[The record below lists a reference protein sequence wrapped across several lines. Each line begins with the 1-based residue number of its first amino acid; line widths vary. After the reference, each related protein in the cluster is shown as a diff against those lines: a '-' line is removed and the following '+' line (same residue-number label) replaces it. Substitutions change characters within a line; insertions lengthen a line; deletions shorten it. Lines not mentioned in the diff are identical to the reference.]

1 MVARDPRVRRA
12 PVANMQRVSRR
23 PQNPYTLRTRPFS
36 ITPFMCHPVLPGET
50 LKNVLIQARVVSDP
64 LDPLMKLTGW
74 WCETMLFYVKHRDL
88 SPDGTGVAA
97 TAAAMVLDQDTDM
110 TSMRTAPGNIA
121 FFQYP
126 GAIAWNKFCYNRIVD
141 EYFRDGTET
150 FATAI
155 DSLGYSK
162 AALTRPG
169 QYSAY
174 ERVTLAANK
183 RTDNDVDLIA
193 GGSPVTPLE
202 FTERWQHWATL
213 RDAGLMDMDYQ
224 DFVNTYGVETREA
237 ETSPNLHRPEILYQS
252 SHWQYASNVVEP
264 TTGVPA
270 VAAVWSL
277 AERSDKAFLFNEP
290 GFIYGIHVVR
300 PKMYLG
306 TPEGSMNGAMDNLHA
321 WLPAVLAHNYE
332 DGYVFFDDTPGPTGP
347 LGSTMAADYW
357 VDIRDLFT
365 GGDLFRN
372 YTVVPDTTPGFV
384 ALPTAT
390 GATRYASDAAV
401 SKLFKTAGAQT
412 EMIRI
417 DGICHLG
424 IAGAQRRNPGNQITI

>member
-1 MVARDPRVRRA
+1 MARLS
-12 PVANMQRVSRR
+12 NMPAAARNLRR
-23 PQNPYTLRTRPFS
+23 PQHTWLTESRPWQLQP
-36 ITPFMCHPVLPGET
+36 IAIAPVLPGDT
-50 LKNVLIQARVVSDP
+50 LRSLQWQSRAVTDPIKNKLI
-64 LDPLMKLTGW
+64 GW
-74 WCETMLFYVKHRDL
+74 HAEYYWFYVKHRDL
-88 SPDGTGVAA
+88 SADGTGIAA
-97 TAAAMVLDQDTDM
+97 LAASMVLDADTDLS
-110 TSMRTAPGNIA
+110 TMRGAGNVS

-126 GAIAWNKFCYNRIVD
+126 GAISWNKLCYNRIVD
-141 EYFRDGTET
+141 EYFRDGAET
-150 FATAI
+150 FATGV
-155 DSLGYSK
+155 DTLGYSK

-169 QYSAY
+169 QFTAY
-174 ERVTLAANK
+174 ERLTLGSAK
-183 RTDNDVDLIA
+183 RTDNEVDLIA

-202 FTERWQHWATL
+202 FTERWQHWAAL
-213 RDAGLMDMDYQ
+213 RDAQLTDMDYH
-224 DFVNTYGVETREA
+224 DFINTYGTDTREV

-252 SHWQYASNVVEP
+252 SHWQYPTNVVEP

-300 PKMYLG
+300 PKLYMG
-306 TPEGSMNGAMDNLHA
+306 NPEGSMNGAMDNLHA

-332 DGYVFFDDTPGPTGP
+332 DGYVFFDDTPGPGGP

-357 VDIRDLFT
+357 VDIRDLLT

-384 ALPTAT
+384 ALPTTAV
-390 GATRYASDAAV
+390 GGKNYASDAAV
-401 SKLFKTAGAQT
+401 TKLFKTAGT
-412 EMIRI
+412 EFVRI
-417 DGICHLG
+417 DGVCHLG